1 MLMVFSE
8 VGFGSSD
15 ADADVDAQDSASTRT
30 PRQNRELRVG
40 MRVSAKAANARA
52 AVRIVVRSLMSLL
65 TMFFSGPDSYDV
77 S

>member
-15 ADADVDAQDSASTRT
+15 ADADVDTQHSASTRT

-40 MRVSAKAANARA
+40 MGVSAKAANERA
-52 AVRIVVRSLMSLL
+52 AVRIVVHSLMSLL
-65 TMFFSGPDSYDV
+65 TEYFARPNSYDV